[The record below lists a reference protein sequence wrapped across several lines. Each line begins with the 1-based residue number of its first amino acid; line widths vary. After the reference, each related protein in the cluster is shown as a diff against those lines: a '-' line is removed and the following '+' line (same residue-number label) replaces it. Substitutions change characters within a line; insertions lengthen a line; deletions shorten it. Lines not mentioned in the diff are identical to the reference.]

1 MIDQLPDERLL
12 SSAGDK
18 AQQRR
23 HVKLEPE
30 DDDTGVHSGMLS
42 SQLVYIIYRDHSCV
56 SSMKKTG

>member
-1 MIDQLPDERLL
+1 MDLSRVPIIMIDQLPDERLL

-30 DDDTGVHSGMLS
+30 DDDTGVHSGMFS
-42 SQLVYIIYRDHSCV
+42 SQLVYII
-56 SSMKKTG
+56 